1 MRQYIKELKS
11 NGEPFRWGTHEKTFD
26 KNRPASIDTLIAGVA
41 RPSKPD
47 VILNDLISARCCLKA
62 LGSATLGP
70 SRQG

>member
-47 VILNDLISARCCLKA
+47 VILK
-62 LGSATLGP
+62 
-70 SRQG
+70 

>member
-1 MRQYIKELKS
+1 MNFYERVKAWWRMRQYIKELKS

-47 VILNDLISARCCLKA
+47 VILK
-62 LGSATLGP
+62 
-70 SRQG
+70 